1 MTVSELVDKLRKMPQ
16 NAIAVVRGYEGGYDD
31 VNDVKAIKIELNPNA
46 WDKDQRYK
54 EPRWYEGVYEIV
66 KDDKP
71 SEVIPIDA
79 VFIEQY
85 DEEGKHEA
93 KLKEAKIKNLSLKQN
108 LKNQRG
114 RL

>member
-1 MTVSELVDKLRKMPQ
+1 MMMTVSELIVKLRNMPQ

-31 VNDVKAIKIELNPNA
+31 VNDVKPIQLELNPNA
-46 WDKDQRYK
+46 WDKDRRYK

-66 KDDKP
+66 NKDEL

-93 KLKEAKIKNLSLKQN
+93 KLKAILKES
-108 LKNQRG
+108 KG
-114 RL
+114 